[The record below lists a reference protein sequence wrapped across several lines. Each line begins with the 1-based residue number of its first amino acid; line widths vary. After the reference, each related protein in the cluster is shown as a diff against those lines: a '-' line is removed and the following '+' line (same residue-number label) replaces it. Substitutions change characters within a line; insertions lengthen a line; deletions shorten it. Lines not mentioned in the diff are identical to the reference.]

1 MDKKTKVK
9 IEKLTEKAK
18 RALFDLEQA
27 LIYTEGN
34 SAHMQIHSWR
44 VLLHQAIKPLIS
56 T

>member
-9 IEKLTEKAK
+9 IERLTEKAK

-27 LIYTEGN
+27 LSYTEGN
-34 SAHMQIHSWR
+34 EAHTQIYALR